1 MGYQDGRNQ
10 YSNQEQ
16 IPKPVEVPEFY
27 QNGTKTV
34 REDLFDE
41 IARQIAESLR
51 GKDKRGNETGVSITS
66 LRRIFDEVKR
76 FKQLLS
82 TEDDFAMQLPY
93 IRMVKSK
100 VAYTVARA
108 GKDKKE
114 AKKLYD
120 NLKHFI
126 ESGIDR
132 IKNKKDYE
140 VFVSLF
146 EAVYGFYYERA
157 PENKNNLQGGM

>member
-1 MGYQDGRNQ
+1 MGYQNGRNQ

-27 QNGTKTV
+27 QNGTEKV

-41 IARQIAESLR
+41 IARQIAESLH
-51 GKDKRGNETGVSITS
+51 GNETGVSITS

-82 TEDDFAMQLPY
+82 TEDDFAMHLPY

-120 NLKHFI
+120 NLKYFI
-126 ESGIDR
+126 DSGINR

-146 EAVYGFYYERA
+146 EAVYGFYYELA
-157 PENKNNLQGGM
+157 PKNAK

>member
-34 REDLFDE
+34 REDLFDK
-41 IARQIAESLR
+41 IAEDIAKSLT
-51 GKDKRGNETGVSITS
+51 DKKNGVSITS

-93 IRMVKSK
+93 IRMIKSK

-132 IKNKKDYE
+132 INTKKDYE

>member
-16 IPKPVEVPEFY
+16 IPQPVEVPEFY

-108 GKDKKE
+108 GKQKPAEKD
-114 AKKLYD
+114 LYR
-120 NLKHFI
+120 NLEKFI
-126 ESGIDR
+126 TSGIDR

-146 EAVYGFYYERA
+146 EAVYGFYYELA
-157 PENKNNLQGGM
+157 PKNAK